1 MTWRTL
7 VLDVR
12 SGLFIPRLVTWD
24 PETGKF
30 TCVEG
35 AEGVRDVGGGTM
47 LTELLAFLDELLSY
61 LESVRDVRGED
72 GRPARR
78 SPEIERLTQKTR
90 ALRDAVSVE
99 RQKT

>member
-1 MTWRTL
+1 MIWRTL

-35 AEGVRDVGGGTM
+35 PKGFATWE
-47 LTELLAFLDELLSY
+47 EA
-61 LESVRDVRGED
+61 
-72 GRPARR
+72 PC
-78 SPEIERLTQKTR
+78 
-90 ALRDAVSVE
+90 
-99 RQKT
+99 

>member
-1 MTWRTL
+1 M
-7 VLDVR
+7 VSR
-12 SGLFIPRLVTWD
+12 SGMIGGLWAESP
-24 PETGKF
+24 
-30 TCVEG
+30 G
-35 AEGVRDVGGGTM
+35 AQEIGTRGLSWAKPPSGSGSDVQSTM

-99 RQKT
+99 RQKA